1 MLSCIR
7 RACLVTAPREA
18 PTSDEH
24 NFADFDASTWL
35 MSYRFA
41 CLAAIISSVVAHD
54 MPAQA
59 ARPDPVGTWRGTSL
73 CQVRPSACHD
83 EIVVYRI
90 TRTPVRDSLALDG
103 RRIVDG
109 AEVEMG
115 VLGCRLDAS
124 SARLTCP
131 IPNAMWQFTIR
142 GDSLVGEL
150 RLSDGTKVRDVR
162 TVRSR

>member
-1 MLSCIR
+1 
-7 RACLVTAPREA
+7 
-18 PTSDEH
+18 
-24 NFADFDASTWL
+24 

-41 CLAAIISSVVAHD
+41 YLAAIISSVLARP
-54 MPAQA
+54 MPAQE
-59 ARPDPVGTWRGTSL
+59 ARSDPAGTWRGTSL

-83 EIVVYRI
+83 ESVVFRI
-90 TRTPVRDSLALDG
+90 THTTTRDSLALDG
-103 RRIVDG
+103 RKIVNA

-115 VLGCRLDAS
+115 VLGCRFDAP

-131 IPNAMWQFTIR
+131 ISNAVWQFTIR

-162 TVRSR
+162 TRRSR

>member
-1 MLSCIR
+1 
-7 RACLVTAPREA
+7 
-18 PTSDEH
+18 
-24 NFADFDASTWL
+24 

-41 CLAAIISSVVAHD
+41 YLAAIISSVLARS

-83 EIVVYRI
+83 ENVVFRI
-90 TRTPVRDSLALDG
+90 THTTIRDSVALDG
-103 RRIVDG
+103 RKIVNA

-115 VLGCRLDAS
+115 ILGCRFEAP

-131 IPNAMWQFTIR
+131 IPNGVWQFTIR

-162 TVRSR
+162 TERSR